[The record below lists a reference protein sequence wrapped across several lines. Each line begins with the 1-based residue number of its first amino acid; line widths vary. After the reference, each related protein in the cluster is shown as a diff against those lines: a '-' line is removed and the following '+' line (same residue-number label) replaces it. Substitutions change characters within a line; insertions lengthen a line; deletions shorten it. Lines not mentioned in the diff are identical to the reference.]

1 MPNPLQTLVQG
12 AVLAL
17 VIGWVL
23 YIGKDV
29 FVPVVFSI
37 LVVYVIMGL
46 TRLLEAVPLVGP
58 ALPRA
63 VRQALAVLV
72 IGLAL
77 FGLGYLFLAYQQEV
91 VALAPQY
98 QQALLDAIQR
108 GAVMLRIETEP
119 TWETLRQHAL
129 TQINIQQL
137 IASMV
142 ASVSSIIVSVVVV
155 VLYAG
160 FLLVEQA
167 TFAKKLAGLSS
178 DAAGVARSAGIV
190 RDINARIG
198 SYLALKTLISVLLGA
213 ICWVIMRV
221 MGLEFAGFWAILI
234 AFLNFVPYIGSF
246 LGVLF
251 PVAMS
256 IVQFGNPGEVVAMF
270 AALTVAQV
278 AIGTFL
284 DPYVMGNSLNLSPFV
299 ILVSLTVWSRLWGI
313 PGAFLAV
320 PITAIM
326 AIMFSGFRGTRPI
339 AVLLSRTGEL

>member
-1 MPNPLQTLVQG
+1 MPNPLQTLAQG

-29 FVPVVFSI
+29 FVPVVFGI

-77 FGLGYLFLAYQQEV
+77 FGLGYLFLAHQQDV

-119 TWETLRQHAL
+119 TWETLRQYAL
-129 TQINIQQL
+129 TQVNIQRL
-137 IASMV
+137 AASMV

-213 ICWVIMRV
+213 ICWAIMRV

-326 AIMFSGFRGTRPI
+326 AIMFSGFQGTRPI